1 MKKPADIGIFPDAEA
16 AASALA
22 DFGKSFI
29 LPCSDL
35 TAGEI
40 ARVAGEGA
48 WMRPLARK
56 YAGAMELYRRW
67 AEESVPRMIK
77 SARYVINQG
86 QYDLLVHRMGTD
98 LLRTWRDRFADMRVR
113 LSFGAAFRA
122 VDLLSMA
129 INEAEACRSSSI
141 DSFLHVPL
149 EGSTLKPLKLC
160 IDQLLDKDFSV
171 EIPASISVGYVATEE
186 QYVLFQEAISALAAR
201 AGVSPIVYAYFC
213 GEA

>member
-98 LLRTWRDRFADMRVR
+98 LLRTWRDRSTDRRAR
-113 LSFGAAFRA
+113 LSFGAAFGA
-122 VDLLSMA
+122 VDLLFMA

-141 DSFLHVPL
+141 NGFLHVPL
-149 EGSTLKPLKLC
+149 DGSTLKPLKLC
-160 IDQLLDKDFSV
+160 IDQLLDKDFAV
-171 EIPASISVGYVATEE
+171 EIPAAVPVGYIATEE
-186 QYVLFQEAISALAAR
+186 QYVFFQEAIFALAAR
-201 AGVSPIVYAYFC
+201 ADVSPIVYAYFC
-213 GEA
+213 GES